1 MAAEFDPE
9 EFYEDEEVGGGSP
22 SVRRV
27 YWRAIQTLLIAL
39 GIQTIAGLSPSMI
52 ENYYSQKIY
61 LYIPWLLAKANQ
73 QVETSLA
80 EVFFLVLIG
89 VFLLWGLWSAIR
101 AYQGRAPLRDSLKVI
116 LLYIIWTASILFIV
130 FKLLWGLN
138 YQRLPLAEVARFE
151 PRYARTEE
159 LQEIGNLIANGIRTN
174 SNAPP
179 TTPSSNVPDDPTS
192 RTVPPVELKAIA
204 SNLELAFR
212 VTDLFRRFDQWTFGS
227 PKFLESSPLIKFLG
241 IRSFYLPF
249 TGEVSVQ
256 RGLSSVD
263 LPFAI
268 ARAMAYQRGYARED
282 EVNFVAYLVCVNATD
297 ARIRYS
303 GYVHGARVLLALER
317 SGIGSYIDGLGDE
330 STRLI
335 RQREAEAAWSFG
347 GLASSF
353 VEGLFNFHLRVNR
366 VVAGTRSADGD
377 IDLIVSYYLADKKR
391 LTDRFLDATR
401 PGASGE

>member
-1 MAAEFDPE
+1 MAADFDPE
-9 EFYEDEEVGGGSP
+9 EFYDDEEVGGESP

-39 GIQTIAGLSPSMI
+39 GIQTLAGLSPSMI

-80 EVFFLVLIG
+80 EVFFLILFG

-101 AYQGRAPLRDSLKVI
+101 AYQGRASLRDSLKVI
-116 LLYIIWTASILFIV
+116 FLYIIWTASILFIV

-138 YQRLPLAEVARFE
+138 YQRQPLAEVAQFT

-159 LQEIGNLIANGIRTN
+159 LQEIGQLIANGIRTN
-174 SNAPP
+174 FKVPP
-179 TTPSSNVPDDPTS
+179 STTSSNVSDDPTS
-192 RTVPPVELKAIA
+192 RTVPPLDLKATA
-204 SNLELAFR
+204 SSLELAFR
-212 VTDLFRRFDQWTFGS
+212 VTDLFSRFDQWSFGS
-227 PKFLESSPLIKFLG
+227 PKFLESSPLIRFLG

-297 ARIRYS
+297 SRIRYS
-303 GYVHGARVLLALER
+303 GYVHGAKVLLALER

-353 VEGLFNFHLRVNR
+353 VEGLFNFHLRINR

>member
-1 MAAEFDPE
+1 M
-9 EFYEDEEVGGGSP
+9 
-22 SVRRV
+22 
-27 YWRAIQTLLIAL
+27 
-39 GIQTIAGLSPSMI
+39 
-52 ENYYSQKIY
+52 
-61 LYIPWLLAKANQ
+61 
-73 QVETSLA
+73 
-80 EVFFLVLIG
+80 
-89 VFLLWGLWSAIR
+89 
-101 AYQGRAPLRDSLKVI
+101 
-116 LLYIIWTASILFIV
+116 
-130 FKLLWGLN
+130 
-138 YQRLPLAEVARFE
+138 
-151 PRYARTEE
+151 
-159 LQEIGNLIANGIRTN
+159 
-174 SNAPP
+174 
-179 TTPSSNVPDDPTS
+179 
-192 RTVPPVELKAIA
+192 
-204 SNLELAFR
+204 
-212 VTDLFRRFDQWTFGS
+212 
-227 PKFLESSPLIKFLG
+227 
-241 IRSFYLPF
+241 
-249 TGEVSVQ
+249 Q

-297 ARIRYS
+297 SRIRYS
-303 GYVHGARVLLALER
+303 GYVHGAKVLLALER

-353 VEGLFNFHLRVNR
+353 VEGLFNFHLRINR